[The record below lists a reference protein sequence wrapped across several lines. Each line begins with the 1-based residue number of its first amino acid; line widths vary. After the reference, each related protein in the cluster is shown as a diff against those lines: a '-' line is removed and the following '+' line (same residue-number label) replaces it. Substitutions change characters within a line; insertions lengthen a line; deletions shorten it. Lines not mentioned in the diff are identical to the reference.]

1 MTMKTTV
8 LTDIE
13 GTTSAISFVRDVLFP
28 YARRKL
34 PGFVA
39 AHRDDPGVRHWLDVV
54 ATEHGVAHLRGR
66 SLRQRVHALVQIAAP
81 EHRERLLTE
90 ARQVLGENV

>member
-28 YARRKL
+28 YARRQLQTFEAAEKTSRLGKL
-34 PGFVA
+34 PGRQFGKDNRPFLA
-39 AHRDDPGVRHWLDVV
+39 DRCRFR
-54 ATEHGVAHLRGR
+54 RGGR
-66 SLRQRVHALVQIAAP
+66 CAFHP
-81 EHRERLLTE
+81 ENLS
-90 ARQVLGENV
+90 